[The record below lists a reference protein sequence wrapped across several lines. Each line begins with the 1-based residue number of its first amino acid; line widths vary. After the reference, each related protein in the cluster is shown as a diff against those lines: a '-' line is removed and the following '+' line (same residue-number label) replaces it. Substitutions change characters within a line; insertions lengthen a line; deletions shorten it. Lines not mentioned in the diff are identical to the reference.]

1 MKERTG
7 ELNFKGNPLTLLG
20 EAVKVGQQA
29 PDFRVRGGLD
39 EKSMITLETGKGKV
53 RVFNVVPS
61 LDTPVCETQTIK
73 FNDEAAKIGDHIEI
87 MTVSMDLP
95 TAQNRFCTMQLN
107 GESKVKMASD
117 YAEKSFGI
125 NYGILIK
132 EWQILGRGIFIIDR
146 NNVVRHVE
154 YVPKVEELPDLK
166 KAMDVLKSLL

>member
-7 ELNFKGNPLTLLG
+7 KLSFKGNPLTLLG
-20 EAVKVGQQA
+20 EEIKIGQKA

-39 EKSMITLETGKGKV
+39 EKSFITLDSGKGKV

-73 FNDEAAKIGDHIEI
+73 FNEEAQKIGDHIEI

-95 TAQNRFCTMQLN
+95 TAQNRFCTMQLK
-107 GESKVKMASD
+107 GEAKVKMASD
-117 YAEKSFGI
+117 YAEKSFGM

-132 EWQILGRGIFIIDR
+132 EWQILGRGIFIIDKD
-146 NNVVRHVE
+146 NIVKHVE
-154 YVPKVEELPDLK
+154 YVPKVEDLPDLN
-166 KAMDVLKSLL
+166 KAMDVLKSL

>member
-1 MKERTG
+1 MNERTG
-7 ELNFKGNPLTLLG
+7 VLNFKGNPLTLLG
-20 EAVKVGQQA
+20 EAVTVGQEA

-39 EKSMITLETGKGKV
+39 EKSLITLESGKGKV

-73 FNDEAAKIGDHIEI
+73 FNDEALKLGDHIEI

-95 TAQNRFCTMQLN
+95 TAQNRFCTVQLK

-132 EWQILGRGIFIIDR
+132 EWQILGRGIFILDKENI
-146 NNVVRHVE
+146 VKHVE
-154 YVPKVEELPDLK
+154 YVPKVEELPDLN
-166 KAMDVLKSLL
+166 KAMEVLKKL